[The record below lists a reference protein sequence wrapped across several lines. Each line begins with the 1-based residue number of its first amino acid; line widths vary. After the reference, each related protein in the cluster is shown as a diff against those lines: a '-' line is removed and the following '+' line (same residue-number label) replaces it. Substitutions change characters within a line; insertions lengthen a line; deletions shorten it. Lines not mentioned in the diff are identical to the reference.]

1 MSNKQYRILIVD
13 DEANNR
19 KLLHQI
25 LKDNYQLSFSVDG
38 KQALEIANKIIPDL
52 ILLDI
57 MMPEMDGYEVC
68 QKLKSQL
75 KTNKIPVI
83 FTTAMNEI
91 EDELHGFETGC
102 VDYIIKPFSPP
113 IVMARVKTH
122 LKLKDALET
131 MASQN
136 KKLEREKNKVTQNNL
151 ELEHRVTERTAQLE
165 STNFN
170 LQNTLKQARDLAK
183 KAESA
188 NIAKSQFLANMS
200 HEIRTPMN
208 GIIAATDLAL
218 AEGLKPEIE
227 NYIRIAH
234 DSGQSLLKIIN
245 DILDFSKIESGYL
258 EIENLPFALK
268 ETIDSIIEMLFA
280 EFKEKGI
287 DLSLKIDPNLPEI
300 LVGDSMRLRQVITN
314 LVNNALKFT
323 NTGGLITIGV
333 NQKKVGIHHGKI
345 MLDFYIKDTG
355 VGIKSKHLDN
365 LFNPFTQADPSST
378 RKYGGTGLG
387 LSISKKIV
395 EKMNGEI
402 DIKSEYG
409 KGTIFHFNCL
419 FGLPTKEMK
428 EQLNSQSDHSKNEK
442 NIKKYK
448 ENIIGSRIL
457 VAEDNP
463 VNQQIIK
470 TILKKANLIVEV
482 ANNGKEAIGLLK
494 DEKFDAILMDIQMP
508 EMDGLEATKRIRE
521 IPDNKNLPII
531 ALTANAM
538 DEDEQ
543 MCRLAGMNGFITKPI
558 DAEKLF
564 KILSELI

>member
-355 VGIKSKHLDN
+355 GGIKSKHLDN

>member
-300 LVGDSMRLRQVITN
+300 LVGDSMRLRQGITN

>member
-1 MSNKQYRILIVD
+1 MSNKQYQILIVD

-25 LKDNYQLSFSVDG
+25 LKDNYQLTFSVDG
-38 KQALEIANKIIPDL
+38 KQALQIAKKIIPDL

-68 QKLKSQL
+68 QKLKSEI
-75 KTNKIPVI
+75 KTNKIPVVFI
-83 FTTAMNEI
+83 TAMDEI
-91 EDELHGFETGC
+91 EDEMRGFETGC

-122 LKLKDALET
+122 LKLKEALET

-136 KKLEREKNKVTQNNL
+136 KKLELEKNKVTQNNL
-151 ELEHRVTERTAQLE
+151 ELEHRVTKRTAQLE

-183 KAESA
+183 KAEAA

-208 GIIAATDLAL
+208 GIIAATNLAL
-218 AEGLKPEIE
+218 SEDLKPEIE

-258 EIENLPFALK
+258 EIENSPFALK
-268 ETIDSIIEMLFA
+268 ETIDRIIEMLFA
-280 EFKEKGI
+280 QFKEKGI

-300 LVGDSMRLRQVITN
+300 LVGDSIRLRQVITN

-323 NTGGLITIGV
+323 NTGGLITLSV

-345 MLDFYIKDTG
+345 MLDFYIEDTG

-365 LFNPFTQADPSST
+365 LFNPFTQADLSST

-387 LSISKKIV
+387 LSISKKII

-409 KGTIFHFNCL
+409 KGTTFHFNCL

-428 EQLNSQSDHSKNEK
+428 EQLNCKSGQSKNEK
-442 NIKKYK
+442 NIMQYK
-448 ENIIGSRIL
+448 EKIIGSRIL

-470 TILKKANLIVEV
+470 IILKKANLIVEI
-482 ANNGKEAIGLLK
+482 ANNGLEAIGLLK

-521 IPDNKNLPII
+521 IPDHKNLPII

-538 DEDEQ
+538 DKDKQ
-543 MCRLAGMNGFITKPI
+543 MCRLAGMNDFITKPI

-564 KILSELI
+564 KTLSELI

>member
-1 MSNKQYRILIVD
+1 
-13 DEANNR
+13 
-19 KLLHQI
+19 
-25 LKDNYQLSFSVDG
+25 
-38 KQALEIANKIIPDL
+38 
-52 ILLDI
+52 
-57 MMPEMDGYEVC
+57 
-68 QKLKSQL
+68 
-75 KTNKIPVI
+75 
-83 FTTAMNEI
+83 
-91 EDELHGFETGC
+91 
-102 VDYIIKPFSPP
+102 
-113 IVMARVKTH
+113 
-122 LKLKDALET
+122 
-131 MASQN
+131 
-136 KKLEREKNKVTQNNL
+136 
-151 ELEHRVTERTAQLE
+151 
-165 STNFN
+165 
-170 LQNTLKQARDLAK
+170 
-183 KAESA
+183 
-188 NIAKSQFLANMS
+188 
-200 HEIRTPMN
+200 MN